1 MSILQKLHT
10 VFRIRQII
18 KNLQTLNDMV
28 ISKSV
33 LQCLFAALSLITLNL
48 LAGCRTENPADSK
61 LIANWH
67 LVSGQRNNIDQNS
80 LEGIVFNFSRDS
92 ITTNFN
98 VTGVLETNPYQL
110 KDKKIIQLGKS
121 KQVYQLIEQSDSMLT
136 LYTELR
142 GSDFRLNLAK

>member
-1 MSILQKLHT
+1 MSIISKLQAI
-10 VFRIRQII
+10 VQFQQII
-18 KNLQTLNDMV
+18 KIKQILTDMV

-33 LQCLFAALSLITLNL
+33 LQFTFAMLSLITLNL
-48 LAGCRTENPADSK
+48 SFGCKTENPADSK

-67 LVSGQRNNIDQNS
+67 LVSGQRNNIEQNS
-80 LEGIVFNFSRDS
+80 LEGIVFNFTRDS

-110 KDKKIIQLGKS
+110 KDKKIIQLGKT
-121 KQVYQLIEQSDSMLT
+121 KQIYQLIDQTDSILT